1 MANKK
6 REPMPT
12 TQSIATYVKRH
23 ATQVKQSQK
32 RHHAATETIREADH
46 RGHHIVVKTRYE
58 ISVDGRKV
66 LGHLGVSNDG
76 HVHYHPIP
84 NLSFASALDM
94 VKAIVDVFPHQFD
107 NKKRPHKG
115 PGRIRGAKRTH
126 HEG

>member
-1 MANKK
+1 MAKK
-6 REPMPT
+6 RRAPTPT
-12 TQSIATYVKRH
+12 TQSIASYVKRH
-23 ATQVKQSQK
+23 ATRVKQSQM

-94 VKAIVDVFPHQFD
+94 VKAIIDVFPHQFD
-107 NKKRPHKG
+107 AKKRSDKG
-115 PGRIRGAKRTH
+115 PGRIH
-126 HEG
+126 HSNRKHH

>member
-1 MANKK
+1 MAKK
-6 REPMPT
+6 RGVPAPT
-12 TQSIATYVKRH
+12 TQSIASYVKRH
-23 ATQVKQSQK
+23 AARVKQTQM
-32 RHHAATETIREADH
+32 RHHMATETTREANH

-94 VKAIVDVFPHQFD
+94 VKAIIDVFPHQFD
-107 NKKRPHKG
+107 AKKRSDKG
-115 PGRIRGAKRTH
+115 PGRIH
-126 HEG
+126 HSNRKHH